1 MNDPPDTSLNNN
13 TLMIKAE
20 NLTKW
25 YGPTLAVDA
34 LSLELEPGK
43 IVGFLGPNGAGKSTT
58 IRMLTGF
65 LPPTSGRATLDG
77 HDVLTHAADARRKL
91 GYLPESNPLYPEMR
105 VEEYLHFAG
114 KLHDMPRPKR
124 RSRIDI
130 VADRCGLIH
139 LRRRTIGRLSKGN
152 KQRVGLAAALLHD
165 PPVLVLDEPTSG
177 LDPNQIGQVRQ
188 LIRDLAGQHTVLLSS
203 HILPEVQRV
212 ADRVVIIAQG
222 RIVADGTVDELRERS
237 HAEDDR
243 APVHVEVR
251 GLPQAVHEALI
262 GLEDI
267 DAVEA
272 VNEPGQDGWCSARVV
287 PHGRKDVRIAIAQA
301 LAQNQ
306 LLVRE
311 IRREAG
317 SLEEFFVRVTDAS
330 RLAEASGQANA
341 AAART
346 SGGAA

>member
-1 MNDPPDTSLNNN
+1 
-13 TLMIKAE
+13 MIKASQ
-20 NLTKW
+20 LTKW

-105 VEEYLHFAG
+105 VEEYLHFVG
-114 KLHDMPRPKR
+114 KLHQMPRSQR
-124 RSRIDI
+124 RDRIAH
-130 VADRCGLIH
+130 VADRCGLSH

-177 LDPNQIGQVRQ
+177 LDPNQISQVRQ

-243 APVHVEVR
+243 APVHIEVR
-251 GLPQAVHEALI
+251 GTPAAVKDALRE
-262 GLEDI
+262 LEHVDT
-267 DAVEA
+267 VEA
-272 VNEPGQDGWCSARVV
+272 VEEPGQDGWCNAWIV
-287 PHGRKDVRIAIAQA
+287 PHGRKDVRVAVAEA
-301 LAQNQ
+301 LAQRQ
-306 LLVRE
+306 LLARE

-317 SLEEFFVRVTDAS
+317 TLEEFFVRVTDSS
-330 RLAEASGQANA
+330 RLARQADST
-341 AAART
+341 T
-346 SGGAA
+346 SGKASA

>member
-1 MNDPPDTSLNNN
+1 
-13 TLMIKAE
+13 MIQAE

-130 VADRCGLIH
+130 VADRCGLSH

-212 ADRVVIIAQG
+212 ADRVMIIAQG
-222 RIVADGTVDELRERS
+222 QIVADGTPGELRKQSRNNGSTTVLVEVGGS
-237 HAEDDR
+237 IEEIDALVAELEQFKEVWVESKPIDPGWHRVMVIPADDR
-243 APVHVEVR
+243 DLRAEVGKLIIER
-251 GLPQAVHEALI
+251 KLPL
-262 GLEDI
+262 
-267 DAVEA
+267 
-272 VNEPGQDGWCSARVV
+272 
-287 PHGRKDVRIAIAQA
+287 
-301 LAQNQ
+301 
-306 LLVRE
+306 RE
-311 IRREAG
+311 LRQELQT
-317 SLEEFFVRVTDAS
+317 LEEFFVRVTDSSRRAS
-330 RLAEASGQANA
+330 NKAVPA
-341 AAART
+341 
-346 SGGAA
+346 

>member
-1 MNDPPDTSLNNN
+1 
-13 TLMIKAE
+13 MIQASH
-20 NLTKW
+20 LTKW
-25 YGPTLAVDA
+25 YGPTLAVDD

-58 IRMLTGF
+58 IRMLTGY

-114 KLHDMPRPKR
+114 KLHGMARPLR
-124 RSRIDI
+124 RSRIDH
-130 VADRCGLIH
+130 VADRCGLSH

-165 PPVLVLDEPTSG
+165 PPMLVLDEPTSG

-188 LIRDLAGQHTVLLSS
+188 LIRDLAGDHTVLLSS

-212 ADRVVIIAQG
+212 ADRVVIVAQG
-222 RIVADGTVDELRERS
+222 RIVADGTVEELRERS

-251 GLPQAVHEALI
+251 GTPDSVKQALASLDHV
-262 GLEDI
+262 DT
-267 DAVEA
+267 VEA
-272 VNEPGQDGWCSARVV
+272 AEEPGQYGWCNAWVV
-287 PHGRKDVRIAIAQA
+287 PHGRKDLRVQIAEA
-301 LAQNQ
+301 LAERN

-317 SLEEFFVRVTDAS
+317 SLEEYFVRVTDSS
-330 RLAEASGQANA
+330 RNVSNQAA
-341 AAART
+341 TT
-346 SGGAA
+346 SGGVA

>member
-1 MNDPPDTSLNNN
+1 MV
-13 TLMIKAE
+13 KAE

-34 LSLELEPGK
+34 LSLELEPGQ

-58 IRMLTGF
+58 IRMLTGY

-114 KLHDMPRPKR
+114 KLHNMPRNQR
-124 RSRIDI
+124 RDRIGH
-130 VADRCGLIH
+130 VAERCGLSH

-177 LDPNQIGQVRQ
+177 LDPNQISQVRQ
-188 LIRDLAGQHTVLLSS
+188 LIRDLAGEHTVLLSS

-222 RIVADGTVDELRERS
+222 KIVADGTVDELRERS

-251 GLPQAVHEALI
+251 GTADAIKQALS
-262 GLEDI
+262 GLEHVDT
-267 DAVEA
+267 VEVA
-272 VNEPGQDGWCSARVV
+272 TDPGQDGWCNAWVV
-287 PHGRKDVRIAIAQA
+287 PHGRKDVRVAVAEA
-301 LAQNQ
+301 LAAQQ

-317 SLEEFFVRVTDAS
+317 TLEEFFVRVTDTS
-330 RLAEASGQANA
+330 RPAEPRNA
-341 AAART
+341 DAA
-346 SGGAA
+346 GGSAA